1 MTILLDP
8 PRPDSPS
15 FEIDHQIVVAL
26 ATLHE
31 SLVKIRGAGRSGS
44 SPAMLVLQRDADQQ
58 IALKAL
64 EEAGI
69 RAKIKAGP
77 E

>member
-15 FEIDHQIVVAL
+15 FEIDHQIAVAL
-26 ATLHE
+26 AALHK
-31 SLVKIRGAGRSGS
+31 SFVKIRGAGRFGMSR
-44 SPAMLVLQRDADQQ
+44 ATVLMQRDADRQ

-64 EEAGI
+64 EQAGI
-69 RAKIKAGP
+69 RAKIKA
-77 E
+77 